1 MYEQLKM
8 SANFLKRI
16 QSIQQK
22 IKPNQAVFL
31 TKPVEI
37 QYLTGFISL
46 VPEERE
52 AYFCITTQK
61 AELIHA
67 SFSPVEKIE
76 GVTYRFH
83 PNPQTLQ
90 KMAEE
95 LIKQGITELLI
106 DTKTMV
112 VEEYTA
118 LQEIT
123 DCRLS
128 SFDPTILWQLRK
140 IKDNDEQKALRAAG
154 ILTKKTY
161 DYIAALLCLG
171 VTELELATK
180 IETFIKDTGGK
191 LAFPTIVAF
200 GPHSSLP
207 HHQPTSTP
215 LQKETVVLFD
225 FGAQVDHY
233 CGDMSRTIWF
243 GDNPSKEFQTIET
256 TILAA
261 YRAAIKKVDDIAKEI
276 PISALDFAARD
287 VISKAGF
294 GPEFIH
300 TTGHGLGL
308 EIHEQPSIYKNTTTP
323 LLTGMAITIEPGIY
337 LDGKFG
343 YRYENTILCT
353 PQGAVELTK

>member
-1 MYEQLKM
+1 M
-8 SANFLKRI
+8 SANFIKRI

-22 IKPNQAVFL
+22 IKPHQAVFL

-52 AYFCITTQK
+52 AYFCITAKK

-76 GVTYRFH
+76 GVLYRFH

-90 KMAEE
+90 KVAQE
-95 LIKQGITELLI
+95 LLEQGITELLI

-112 VEEYTA
+112 VEEYKA
-118 LQEIT
+118 LQEIPGY
-123 DCRLS
+123 RLS
-128 SFDPTILWQLRK
+128 PFDSAVLWQLRK
-140 IKDNDEQKALRAAG
+140 IKDESEQKALRAAA

-171 VTELELATK
+171 ITELELASK
-180 IETFIKDTGGK
+180 IEAFIKENGGK

-200 GPHSSLP
+200 GAHSSLP
-207 HHQPTSTP
+207 HHQPTPTP

-233 CGDMSRTIWF
+233 CSDMSRTVWF
-243 GDNPSKEFQTIET
+243 GDKPSKEFMTIET
-256 TILAA
+256 TVLAA
-261 YRAAIKKVDDIAKEI
+261 YDAAVQKVADIAKGVA
-276 PISALDFAARD
+276 ISALDIAARD

-294 GPEFIH
+294 GPAFIH

-308 EIHEQPSIYKNTTTP
+308 EIHEQPSIYKNTTTS
-323 LLTGMAITIEPGIY
+323 LLNDMAITIEPGIY
-337 LDGKFG
+337 LDRKFG